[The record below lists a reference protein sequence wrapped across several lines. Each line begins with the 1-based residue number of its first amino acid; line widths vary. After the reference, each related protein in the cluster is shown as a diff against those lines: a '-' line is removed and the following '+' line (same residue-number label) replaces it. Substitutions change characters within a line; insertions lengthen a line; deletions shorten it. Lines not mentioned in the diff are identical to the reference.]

1 MAQYKDFKKSQE
13 SRPLLT
19 AVLQRATFSYRD
31 TVPCFYIL
39 RNLCLNKYSKISNSG
54 IGFGSNRIRFDP
66 KFRIF
71 AQHYQLLLNT
81 EFFLTMCCNQVVKT
95 MHKIAREAESAVY
108 HKQLVEE
115 LRLLTPRPTDVTHTT
130 ALAAV
135 EASVNCLAA
144 AIIVVTT
151 TGR

>member
-1 MAQYKDFKKSQE
+1 MYD
-13 SRPLLT
+13 
-19 AVLQRATFSYRD
+19 V
-31 TVPCFYIL
+31 
-39 RNLCLNKYSKISNSG
+39 
-54 IGFGSNRIRFDP
+54 RI
-66 KFRIF
+66 I
-71 AQHYQLLLNT
+71 
-81 EFFLTMCCNQVVKT
+81 MCCLLHLGKFCGVSISRSTVKLYSLFHNYSIQVVKT

-144 AIIVVTT
+144 AIVVITT

>member
-1 MAQYKDFKKSQE
+1 MQ
-13 SRPLLT
+13 
-19 AVLQRATFSYRD
+19 
-31 TVPCFYIL
+31 CI
-39 RNLCLNKYSKISNSG
+39 
-54 IGFGSNRIRFDP
+54 
-66 KFRIF
+66 
-71 AQHYQLLLNT
+71 
-81 EFFLTMCCNQVVKT
+81 QVVKT

-135 EASVNCLAA
+135 EASVNCLAS
-144 AIIVVTT
+144 AILVVTT